1 MPTAIAQQSLTM
13 QMALR
18 PPDAPLVRPQS
29 NPVPFAVSAPS
40 SVPGRP
46 TGKPASVPATP
57 IKNSKSDSASSASD
71 VGSPARKAGQD
82 QCAGVTKAGKRCTRM
97 VKARPTLESIDSD
110 DSEQGIPRFCHQH
123 AKELMTPSGYYSR
136 KNGEWVKFEGE
147 GIRYPLEM
155 MN

>member
-1 MPTAIAQQSLTM
+1 MPTAIAQQQSLTM

-18 PPDAPLVRPQS
+18 PPDALPVRPQS
-29 NPVPFAVSAPS
+29 NPVPFTVSAPLS
-40 SVPGRP
+40 APGRP

-71 VGSPARKAGQD
+71 VGSAAKKAGQE
-82 QCAGVTKAGKRCTRM
+82 QCAGVTKVGKRCTRT
-97 VKARPTLESIDSD
+97 VKARPTLESIDSED
-110 DSEQGIPRFCHQH
+110 GEQGIPRFCHQH

-147 GIRYPLEM
+147 GCPLEM
-155 MN
+155 MH